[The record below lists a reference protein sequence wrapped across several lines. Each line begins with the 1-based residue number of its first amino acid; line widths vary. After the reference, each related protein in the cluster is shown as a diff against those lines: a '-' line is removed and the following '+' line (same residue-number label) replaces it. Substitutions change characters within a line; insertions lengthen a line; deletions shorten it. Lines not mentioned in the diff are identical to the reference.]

1 MFVSLDPFRSVQ
13 VTMGLLWDQFR
24 SIDKRQISKT
34 TSAHS
39 VEMSS
44 CSRVGRGRSTE
55 SDTTSLLFR
64 DGRLMRSRLLESCSS
79 SIPAPPADEGML
91 LGAQDLAMPTRC
103 ISPASVRYSKCTPR
117 TRPVSQTP
125 RCCLPKHSAFSYIF
139 LLMFRTPA
147 EAVPNCSCGASA
159 GITKP
164 PDRKLQENGQQPPD
178 WEMIPRA
185 CH

>member
-79 SIPAPPADEGML
+79 STKAQCLLVHLLADVPHPRRSRAEL
-91 LGAQDLAMPTRC
+91 LLWGICWHHQATR
-103 ISPASVRYSKCTPR
+103 SEASRKWSTTPR
-117 TRPVSQTP
+117 LGDDSKG
-125 RCCLPKHSAFSYIF
+125 LPLVF
-139 LLMFRTPA
+139 L
-147 EAVPNCSCGASA
+147 N
-159 GITKP
+159 
-164 PDRKLQENGQQPPD
+164 QY
-178 WEMIPRA
+178 
-185 CH
+185 